1 MQESVFQISFSNLFW
16 YFEVPNNVLQIPKSR
31 YATEAEARNYVLNE
45 KMTRDEAYKTAKE
58 LHIERQDPSNY
69 ILTDEETGEIEY
81 LDSNLDEPEFKKTSQ
96 IEAVAKEL
104 YEKYNTQ

>member
-1 MQESVFQISFSNLFW
+1 MGIGSNLMVELEEQRIEEENFQNII
-16 YFEVPNNVLQIPKSR
+16 Y
-31 YATEAEARNYVLNE
+31 EAAHYVLNE

-58 LHIERQDPSNY
+58 LHKKRQDSSNY
-69 ILTDEETGEIEY
+69 ILKDEETSEIEY

-104 YEKYNTQ
+104 YEKYE

>member
-1 MQESVFQISFSNLFW
+1 MGIGSNLMVELEEQRIEEENFQNII
-16 YFEVPNNVLQIPKSR
+16 Y
-31 YATEAEARNYVLNE
+31 EAAHYVLNE

-96 IEAVAKEL
+96 IEAIAKQL
-104 YEKYNTQ
+104 YEKYE

>member
-1 MQESVFQISFSNLFW
+1 MGIGSNLMVELEEQRIEEENFQNII
-16 YFEVPNNVLQIPKSR
+16 Y
-31 YATEAEARNYVLNE
+31 EAAHYVLNE

-104 YEKYNTQ
+104 YEKYK

>member
-1 MQESVFQISFSNLFW
+1 MGIGTNLMVELEEQRIEEENFQNII
-16 YFEVPNNVLQIPKSR
+16 Y
-31 YATEAEARNYVLNE
+31 EAAHYVLNE

-96 IEAVAKEL
+96 IEAIAKEL
-104 YEKYNTQ
+104 YEKYE

>member
-1 MQESVFQISFSNLFW
+1 MGIGSNLMVELEEQRIEEENFQNII
-16 YFEVPNNVLQIPKSR
+16 Y
-31 YATEAEARNYVLNE
+31 EAAHYVLNE

-96 IEAVAKEL
+96 IEAIAKEL
-104 YEKYNTQ
+104 YEKYE

>member
-1 MQESVFQISFSNLFW
+1 MGIGSNLMVELEEQRIEEENFQNII
-16 YFEVPNNVLQIPKSR
+16 Y
-31 YATEAEARNYVLNE
+31 EAAHYVLNE

-96 IEAVAKEL
+96 IEVVAKEL
-104 YEKYNTQ
+104 YEKYK